1 MKGGVCLRKNKRLL
15 KNNQVKLLKYEQK
28 ACREIITILQSEGW
42 GATDE
47 DVYLDA
53 DWGWTILADKYSKD
67 YGVLLRRIRPF
78 QLGNKAEVSKAAA
91 LQEKLRRDLVE
102 VYPYVMKA
110 DKNRNMKVEL
120 LEPLFIM
127 S

>member
-1 MKGGVCLRKNKRLL
+1 MRKSKGLIRKN
-15 KNNQVKLLKYEQK
+15 QEGLLKYEQK
-28 ACREIITILQSEGW
+28 ACREILTILNNEGW
-42 GATDE
+42 SANDE
-47 DVYLDA
+47 DIYLDN
-53 DWGWTILADKYSKD
+53 DWGWTILADKHFKD
-67 YGVLLRRIRPF
+67 YGVILRRIRPF
-78 QLGNKAEVSKAAA
+78 QLGDKTELSKAVL

-120 LEPLFIM
+120 LEPLFSM

>member
-1 MKGGVCLRKNKRLL
+1 MKKNNGFT
-15 KNNQVKLLKYEQK
+15 KNNQVELLKYEQK
-28 ACREIITILQSEGW
+28 ACREIMAILRNEGW
-42 GATDE
+42 NASDE

-53 DWGWTILADKYSKD
+53 DWGWTILADRHSKD
-67 YGVLLRRIRPF
+67 FGVLLRRIRPF
-78 QLGNKAEVSKAAA
+78 QLSDKTEVNKAAA

-120 LEPLFIM
+120 LEPLLSM

>member
-1 MKGGVCLRKNKRLL
+1 MRKNKRLDR
-15 KNNQVKLLKYEQK
+15 NNQVELLKYEQK
-28 ACREIITILQSEGW
+28 ACREIIATLRSEGW
-42 GATDE
+42 GASDE
-47 DVYLDA
+47 DIYLDA

-78 QLGNKAEVSKAAA
+78 QLSAKSEVSKAAT

-120 LEPLFIM
+120 LEPLFSM